1 MTKKEY
7 NNRDL
12 QIESRLTS
20 VEQSLDEIK
29 LNHLPHLES
38 KLDRL
43 LWFLVTTAFALASGS
58 AFIIFKI
65 Q

>member
-1 MTKKEY
+1 MTKKEF

-20 VEQSLDEIK
+20 VEEGLNEIRT
-29 LNHLPHLES
+29 NHLPHIDS

-43 LWFLVTTAFALASGS
+43 LWFLVTTAFALASGL
-58 AFIIFKI
+58 AFLIFKL